1 MVRYSSRS
9 YEIISTEYLL
19 AKAFNVVVRHH
30 SILLHYITPYVT
42 YFFSKSL
49 VPGYQSALFVSH
61 CPASSSSVGS
71 STARSSIQFKNRS
84 NLKKYKKII

>member
-1 MVRYSSRS
+1 M
-9 YEIISTEYLL
+9 L

-30 SILLHYITPYVT
+30 SILLHYITLYVT

-61 CPASSSSVGS
+61 CPASSTVGS

-84 NLKKYKKII
+84 NLKKYKKNNLISIYIAILNH